1 MSWMDP
7 AQWIGFDVESSGTR
21 PEFALQPWSKH
32 SFLTSYATAV
42 RHEDTGKISTEVFP
56 TLGDGVALET
66 HPTEEVFDQ
75 RMHYEISALLNYAI
89 KTGKYLVG
97 WNTAFDASWLIKMGY
112 RDEVMRVKWADAMLM
127 WKHLTRIPESDKNK
141 ANRKKYG
148 LKEAVAEFLP
158 QHAGYEE
165 AVDFHSF
172 VPGEVA
178 KRRKYNRFDAA
189 LTVQLAR
196 MFVIKLT
203 APSRVHQRRAL
214 AIEMQSIPLVADQ
227 YITGLAVNEEGV
239 TDLGGRLSVERIQ
252 LGVELDA
259 YGLTPEVLASPAQ
272 LQAKL
277 YDDWELPVVK
287 KTAKGAR
294 STDKDALYEL
304 SFLDDR
310 IAKVQRYREIGG
322 LKTKF
327 VDNILASVRYNSDGR
342 THPTAIIGST
352 YTGRMTYA
360 SSILRNKDKRQTGF
374 AIHQMKRAAEYR
386 RNIEAPEGYGICEW
400 DAASQEFRW
409 CAIEANDPVMLG
421 LCEPGEDA
429 HAYMGSQMSD
439 WEYRALQHAAAHGDK
454 EGKLVRQSGKV
465 GNLSCVEKHTRIL
478 TDTGYKHIVDV
489 LVSDRVWDG
498 AEFVSHSG
506 VIYNGHRKII
516 TYQGLQATPDHKVS
530 VQGRWVAFECAAE
543 NRWAIDRGDVGDR
556 RGGVVSQGW
565 ERLRHAA
572 LRMWGSP
579 DSGYTQRCRGPVYEV
594 QVLCQQGSSQGQ
606 GALSTPNTERC
617 APAETCQRDVPALQQ
632 PQRPVVPQ
640 LRGAWSRISLRLREA
655 RRGVASGELA
665 ARVLSWCGYRSR
677 RQQWAL
683 CAGQPAACDAPDKP
697 TQHAHQHVSA
707 VGWEAHTPAGV
718 VGESLLTHLRRTVR
732 KCWHVRRRN
741 NRTGVGGGS
750 REAQEL
756 AWSEKEVAVY
766 DILNCGP
773 RNRFVANGLIVHNCQ
788 FRIGPKSLLA
798 TARTDYQ
805 LPWDMAMSTKV
816 HSTYH
821 RSYKGV
827 KKYWERKIKEAK
839 ISGYAETLA
848 GRRVLLDGNWHGP
861 SAWQLESTAINFPI
875 QGVGADQKYLAM
887 MCIKP
892 LLTKFGGY
900 FYFELHDGLYAIFPL
915 RKLEKAARAGR
926 ELLSNLPY
934 HKAWGFDPPIPLPWD
949 LKMGIGD
956 AQNWGDMQEVE

>member
-21 PEFALQPWSKH
+21 PEYALQPWSKH

-42 RHEDTGKISTEVFP
+42 RHEATGKISTEVFP

-439 WEYRALQHAAAHGDK
+439 WEYRDLQHAAAHGDK

-465 GNLSCVEKHTRIL
+465 GNLSC
-478 TDTGYKHIVDV
+478 
-489 LVSDRVWDG
+489 
-498 AEFVSHSG
+498 
-506 VIYNGHRKII
+506 
-516 TYQGLQATPDHKVS
+516 
-530 VQGRWVAFECAAE
+530 
-543 NRWAIDRGDVGDR
+543 
-556 RGGVVSQGW
+556 
-565 ERLRHAA
+565 
-572 LRMWGSP
+572 
-579 DSGYTQRCRGPVYEV
+579 
-594 QVLCQQGSSQGQ
+594 
-606 GALSTPNTERC
+606 
-617 APAETCQRDVPALQQ
+617 
-632 PQRPVVPQ
+632 
-640 LRGAWSRISLRLREA
+640 
-655 RRGVASGELA
+655 
-665 ARVLSWCGYRSR
+665 
-677 RQQWAL
+677 
-683 CAGQPAACDAPDKP
+683 
-697 TQHAHQHVSA
+697 
-707 VGWEAHTPAGV
+707 
-718 VGESLLTHLRRTVR
+718 
-732 KCWHVRRRN
+732 
-741 NRTGVGGGS
+741 
-750 REAQEL
+750 
-756 AWSEKEVAVY
+756 
-766 DILNCGP
+766 
-773 RNRFVANGLIVHNCQ
+773 Q

-805 LPWDMAMSTKV
+805 LPWDMTMSQKV

-848 GRRVLLDGNWHGP
+848 GRRVLLDGNWHGS

-949 LKMGIGD
+949 LKMGMGD